1 MAEST
6 LWWLATGGLVAVE
19 LLTGTFYLLM
29 LAIGFAF
36 AALAAHLGA
45 SQTQQILVAA
55 LVGGSAVVAWH
66 LRRMQRHHQEPP
78 AQANANVNL
87 DIGETVQI
95 DDWKSDGTAD
105 VHYRGARWTAIHR
118 SGVIPSTGVHRVA
131 ELVGNRLLVDK
142 A

>member
-6 LWWLATGGLVAVE
+6 IWWLVTGGFIAVE

-36 AALAAHLGA
+36 AALAANLGW
-45 SQTQQILVAA
+45 SQTQQIVVAA
-55 LVGGSAVVAWH
+55 LVGGGAVVGWH
-66 LRRMQRHHQEPP
+66 LRQMKRHQQEPS

-95 DDWKSDGTAD
+95 DQWNADGTAD

-118 SGVIPSTGVHRVA
+118 SGVTPSPGQHRVA
-131 ELVGNRLLVDK
+131 ELIGNRLLVDK

>member
-1 MAEST
+1 
-6 LWWLATGGLVAVE
+6 VE

-45 SQTQQILVAA
+45 SQTQQIVVAA

-66 LRRMQRHHQEPP
+66 LRRSQRHIQEPP

-95 DDWKSDGTAD
+95 DDWKADGTAD
-105 VHYRGARWTAIHR
+105 VQYRGAHWTAIHR
-118 SGVIPSTGVHRVA
+118 SGVSPSPGAHRVA

-142 A
+142 S